1 MKDIV
6 KDYTF
11 HPYSGNPKIIAQKIE
26 EDKIYKYLPIR
37 HFLSSFFRNEIYLAN
52 PNTWPDPFEQ
62 NYQSTVETMKVTNN
76 EMMEEIM
83 GKIRG
88 YYPFATCF
96 ASGLKNEQASWNAH
110 IKGNTPVIRVAID
123 YQKFLKELSKCSC
136 GEKEF
141 LYISKMEYKSRN
153 QILTP
158 EPLIDDNNEYDLKD
172 LYIRNFSLKQE
183 AYEFEGEIRLTLLT
197 DVSEEGRSFRVLTGI
212 NWKNFIHHITLPPVF
227 GGNDEA
233 VFTLKK
239 VLRMTL
245 DPDIKL
251 YKSTLYEVKNLTE
264 ERYSINI

>member
-1 MKDIV
+1 MENKFDF
-6 KDYTF
+6 K
-11 HPYSGNPKIIAQKIE
+11 PYSGAGDSE
-26 EDKIYKYLPIR
+26 EDGFRIQDVNARLIYKYLPIR

-62 NYQSTVETMKVTNN
+62 NYQSTVETMKVTSDGVLK
-76 EMMEEIM
+76 EIAEEI
-83 GKIRG
+83 KD

-96 ASGLKNEQASWNAH
+96 ASGLENEQASWNAY

-123 YQKFLKELSKCSC
+123 YQKFLKALSKCSC

-158 EPLIDDNNEYDLKD
+158 EPLGMERKENAAED
-172 LYIRNFSLKQE
+172 LYIRNFSLKQD
-183 AYEFEGEIRLTLLT
+183 AYKFEGEIRLTLLT
-197 DVSEEGRSFRVLTGI
+197 KVGEKYKSSRILTGI
-212 NWKNFIHHITLPPVF
+212 NWKNFIDHITLPPVF

-239 VLRMTL
+239 VLNMTL
-245 DPDIKL
+245 DTDIKL
-251 YKSTLYEVKNLTE
+251 YKSTLYEIKNLTE
-264 ERYSINI
+264 EMI

>member
-96 ASGLKNEQASWNAH
+96 ASGLKNEQASWNAY

-141 LYISKMEYKSRN
+141 LYIS
-153 QILTP
+153 
-158 EPLIDDNNEYDLKD
+158 
-172 LYIRNFSLKQE
+172 
-183 AYEFEGEIRLTLLT
+183 
-197 DVSEEGRSFRVLTGI
+197 
-212 NWKNFIHHITLPPVF
+212 
-227 GGNDEA
+227 
-233 VFTLKK
+233 
-239 VLRMTL
+239 
-245 DPDIKL
+245 
-251 YKSTLYEVKNLTE
+251 
-264 ERYSINI
+264 

>member
-1 MKDIV
+1 
-6 KDYTF
+6 
-11 HPYSGNPKIIAQKIE
+11 
-26 EDKIYKYLPIR
+26 
-37 HFLSSFFRNEIYLAN
+37 
-52 PNTWPDPFEQ
+52 
-62 NYQSTVETMKVTNN
+62 
-76 EMMEEIM
+76 
-83 GKIRG
+83 
-88 YYPFATCF
+88 
-96 ASGLKNEQASWNAH
+96 
-110 IKGNTPVIRVAID
+110 
-123 YQKFLKELSKCSC
+123 
-136 GEKEF
+136 
-141 LYISKMEYKSRN
+141 MEYKSRN

-197 DVSEEGRSFRVLTGI
+197 DVNEEGRSFRVLTGI

-264 ERYSINI
+264 TKIKYQYINLRYRGFT